1 MSKPARRSNITKQFI
16 LAGLVGLAASAT
28 AQTSPSIREI
38 TQAGDE
44 DQRERNTQHDWWLV
58 STAGYGNDQHRFY
71 IDRGKMVSMEPTS
84 RAWVDHYY
92 LTSGKVV
99 HDKVLMEASCN
110 DRAPRLGIK
119 VIVVYGDGSTDPVS
133 SESNNWSDVVP
144 DTSQETQWRFI
155 CHSSPANAIVFVPD
169 GPESDAR
176 RHFAKAK

>member
-1 MSKPARRSNITKQFI
+1 
-16 LAGLVGLAASAT
+16 
-28 AQTSPSIREI
+28 
-38 TQAGDE
+38 
-44 DQRERNTQHDWWLV
+44 
-58 STAGYGNDQHRFY
+58 
-71 IDRGKMVSMEPTS
+71 MEPTS
-84 RAWVDHYY
+84 RAWFDHYY

-155 CHSSPANAIVFVPD
+155 CHSAPANAIVFVPD

-176 RHFAKAK
+176 RHFARPK